1 MTHQCG
7 SCSDAGCTGL
17 CRGDLTMGEADAYRA
32 GLDDAA
38 RALRAMARRIR
49 AAGRDAIT
57 DANASTLEIAADALA
72 EIEPRREPDGLS
84 YRGG

>member
-1 MTHQCG
+1 MADRDMTI
-7 SCSDAGCTGL
+7 
-17 CRGDLTMGEADAYRA
+17 GEAAAYRA

-57 DANASTLEIAADALA
+57 DSNASTLEIAADALA
-72 EIEPRREPDGLS
+72 EIEPRPEPTGLH